1 MERDAIL
8 ERVEGL
14 EEIVADDPD
23 DVAAR
28 FMLGTELAKIDEHA
42 RAEVQ
47 FREVIARDP
56 DYTAGWR
63 GLGKALGAQGR
74 VEEAVEVLT
83 KGLEVAAR
91 TGDLQSGRE
100 MEVYLR
106 RYSQAD
112 RSS

>member
-1 MERDAIL
+1 MDKAAIL
-8 ERVEGL
+8 ERIEGL

-28 FMLGTELAKIDEHA
+28 FMLGTELAKVDEHV
-42 RAEVQ
+42 RAEAQ
-47 FREVIARDP
+47 FRAVIAADP
-56 DYTAGWR
+56 EYTAGWR

-74 VEEAVEVLT
+74 LPEAIEVLR

-100 MEVYLR
+100 MEVWLK

-112 RSS
+112 SAS